1 MNIVQNFVRNNQ
13 IISHLGANYLG
24 NYLGYNVGHILTRS
38 DPLVKIVNG
47 YLVGFG
53 TGIACNVGLYFY
65 TQYLDNKAEEEGSNV
80 KGNGEYEGENEMG
93 EDGDVFANPVVN
105 EIIEYYCRN

>member
-24 NYLGYNVGHILTRS
+24 NYVGYNVGHLLTKS

-65 TQYLDNKAEEEGSNV
+65 TRYLDQKAEEEGLNV
-80 KGNGEYEGENEMG
+80 NGDGNGDNEGE

>member
-1 MNIVQNFVRNNQ
+1 MIRTLIKNNQ

-24 NYLGYNVGHILTRS
+24 NYVGYNIGHILTRS

-53 TGIACNVGLYFY
+53 MGIACNIGLYYY
-65 TQYLDNKAEEEGSNV
+65 TRYLDQEALDNNNKDDEGKDEKEMEDEE
-80 KGNGEYEGENEMG
+80 
-93 EDGDVFANPVVN
+93 DVFANLVVN
-105 EIIEYYCRN
+105 EIIEYYCGK